1 VTARELSEYLIGQA
15 VELLDE
21 LDGAT
26 TALRD
31 GAMES
36 ADNHLRRAEDNI
48 LHLDLPVPV
57 SLAATLL
64 DVSERTVRD
73 WIEAGIL
80 EVASV
85 RPIALAFKSVAEARR
100 DLQRLR
106 REGANPNVR
115 RALLHRIEDRATLEQ
130 PRLRES
136 IEQMRS
142 GRRHYVHRRPTS

>member
-1 VTARELSEYLIGQA
+1 MTARELSEYLIGQA
-15 VELLDE
+15 VEQLDE

-31 GAMES
+31 GAMDS
-36 ADNHLRRAEDNI
+36 AGNHLRRAEDNI

-64 DVSERTVRD
+64 SVSERTVRD

-80 EVASV
+80 EVAST
-85 RPIALAFKSVAEARR
+85 RPVGLAFKSVAEVRR
-100 DLQRLR
+100 ELQRLR
-106 REGANPNVR
+106 REGASPNVR
-115 RALLHRIEDRATLEQ
+115 RALLDRIEDRATLEQ

-142 GRRHYVHRRPTS
+142 GTRHYVHRRPPS

>member
-1 VTARELSEYLIGQA
+1 MTARELSEYLIGQA
-15 VELLDE
+15 VEQLDE

-31 GAMES
+31 GAVES
-36 ADNHLRRAEDNI
+36 AGSHLRRAEDNI

-64 DVSERTVRD
+64 DLSERTVRD

-80 EVASV
+80 EVAST
-85 RPIALAFKSVAEARR
+85 RPIGLAFKSVAEARR
-100 DLQRLR
+100 ELQRLR
-106 REGANPNVR
+106 REGSNPNRR

-142 GRRHYVHRRPTS
+142 GKRHYVHRRPTS

>member
-1 VTARELSEYLIGQA
+1 MTARELSEYVIGQA
-15 VELLDE
+15 VEQLDE
-21 LDGAT
+21 LDSAT

-31 GAMES
+31 GAVDS

-48 LHLDLPVPV
+48 LHLDLAVPV

-80 EVASV
+80 EVASTG
-85 RPIALAFKSVAEARR
+85 PTGLAFKSVAEVRR
-100 DLQRLR
+100 ELHRLR
-106 REGANPNVR
+106 REGTNPNVR

-130 PRLRES
+130 PRLQES
-136 IEQMRS
+136 LEQMRS
-142 GRRHYVHRRPTS
+142 GKRHYIHRRPTS

>member
-1 VTARELSEYLIGQA
+1 MTARELSEYVIGQA
-15 VELLDE
+15 VEQLDA

-31 GAMES
+31 GAVDS
-36 ADNHLRRAEDNI
+36 AGNHLRRVEDNI

-57 SLAATLL
+57 SLAATLF

-80 EVASV
+80 QVAST
-85 RPIALAFKSVAEARR
+85 RPVGLAFKSVAEVRR
-100 DLQRLR
+100 ELQRLR

-136 IEQMRS
+136 IGQMRS
-142 GRRHYVHRRPTS
+142 GKRHYGHRRPQR

>member
-1 VTARELSEYLIGQA
+1 MTARELSEYLIGQA
-15 VELLDE
+15 VEQLDE

-31 GAMES
+31 GAVES
-36 ADNHLRRAEDNI
+36 AGNHLRRAEDNI

-73 WIEAGIL
+73 WIDAGIL
-80 EVASV
+80 EVSSI
-85 RPIALAFKSVAEARR
+85 RPIGLAFKSVAEARR
-100 DLQRLR
+100 ELQRLR
-106 REGANPNVR
+106 RETTNPNVR
-115 RALLHRIEDRATLEQ
+115 RALLHRIDDRATLEQ

-136 IEQMRS
+136 LEQMRS
-142 GRRHYVHRRPTS
+142 GKRHYVHRRPTS

>member
-1 VTARELSEYLIGQA
+1 MTARELSEYVIGQA
-15 VELLDE
+15 VEQLDE

-31 GAMES
+31 GAVDS
-36 ADNHLRRAEDNI
+36 AGNHLRRAEDNI

-64 DVSERTVRD
+64 RVSERTVRD

-80 EVASV
+80 EVAST
-85 RPIALAFKSVAEARR
+85 RPVGLAFKSVAEARR
-100 DLQRLR
+100 ELQRLR
-106 REGANPNVR
+106 REGANPHVR

-142 GRRHYVHRRPTS
+142 GKRHYVHRRRTS

>member
-1 VTARELSEYLIGQA
+1 MTARELSEYVIGQA
-15 VELLDE
+15 VEQLDE

-31 GAMES
+31 GAVDS
-36 ADNHLRRAEDNI
+36 AGNHLRRAEDNI

-64 DVSERTVRD
+64 GVSERTVRD

-80 EVASV
+80 EVAGA
-85 RPIALAFKSVAEARR
+85 RPVALAFKSVAEVRR
-100 DLQRLR
+100 ELQRLR
-106 REGANPNVR
+106 REGASANVR
-115 RALLHRIEDRATLEQ
+115 RTLLHRIEDRATLEQ

-142 GRRHYVHRRPTS
+142 GKRHYVHRRPTS

>member
-1 VTARELSEYLIGQA
+1 M
-15 VELLDE
+15 D
-21 LDGAT
+21 
-26 TALRD
+26 
-31 GAMES
+31 S
-36 ADNHLRRAEDNI
+36 AGNHLRRAEDNI

-64 DVSERTVRD
+64 MVSERTVRD

-80 EVASV
+80 EVAST
-85 RPIALAFKSVAEARR
+85 RPVGLAFKSVAEVRR
-100 DLQRLR
+100 ELQRLR

-115 RALLHRIEDRATLEQ
+115 RALLDRIEDRATLEQ

-142 GRRHYVHRRPTS
+142 GTRHYVHRRPPS

>member
-1 VTARELSEYLIGQA
+1 MTARELSEYLIGQA
-15 VELLDE
+15 VEQLDE

-31 GAMES
+31 GAVDS
-36 ADNHLRRAEDNI
+36 AGDHLRRAEDNI

-64 DVSERTVRD
+64 GVSERTVRD

-80 EVASV
+80 EVAGT
-85 RPIALAFKSVAEARR
+85 RPVGLAFKSVAEVRR
-100 DLQRLR
+100 ELQRLR
-106 REGANPNVR
+106 REGVDPNVR
-115 RALLHRIEDRATLEQ
+115 RALLHRIEDRAALEQ
-130 PRLRES
+130 PRLQES

-142 GRRHYVHRRPTS
+142 GKRHYVHRRPTS

>member
-1 VTARELSEYLIGQA
+1 VTARELREYVIGRA
-15 VELLDE
+15 VQELDE

-26 TALRD
+26 VALRE
-31 GAMES
+31 GSIES
-36 ADNHLRRAEDNI
+36 AGGHLDRARNAV
-48 LHLDLPVPV
+48 LLLDLPVPV

-80 EVASV
+80 EVV
-85 RPIALAFKSVAEARR
+85 NRRPLRLAFGSVAEARR
-100 DLQRLR
+100 ELHELR
-106 REGANPNVR
+106 RQGANTNLR
-115 RALLHRIEDRATLEQ
+115 RALLDRIDDRATLEQ
-130 PRLRES
+130 PRLQAS

>member
-1 VTARELSEYLIGQA
+1 MTARELSEYLIGQA
-15 VELLDE
+15 VEQLDE

-31 GAMES
+31 GAVES
-36 ADNHLRRAEDNI
+36 AGNHLRRAEDNI

-80 EVASV
+80 EVASG
-85 RPIALAFKSVAEARR
+85 RPIGLAFKSVAEVRR
-100 DLQRLR
+100 ELQRLR
-106 REGANPNVR
+106 REGTSPNVR
-115 RALLHRIEDRATLEQ
+115 RALLHRIEDRAILEQ
-130 PRLRES
+130 PRLRDS
-136 IEQMRS
+136 LEQMRS
-142 GRRHYVHRRPTS
+142 GKRHYVHRRPTS

>member
-1 VTARELSEYLIGQA
+1 MTAREFREYVIGQA
-15 VELLDE
+15 VEQLDE
-21 LDGAT
+21 LEGAT
-26 TALRD
+26 TALD
-31 GAMES
+31 HGAVDS
-36 ADNHLRRAEDNI
+36 AGNHLRRAEDNI

-80 EVASV
+80 EVVST
-85 RPIALAFKSVAEARR
+85 RPVGLAFKSVAEVRR
-100 DLQRLR
+100 ELLRLR

-115 RALLHRIEDRATLEQ
+115 QALLHRIEDRATLEH

-136 IEQMRS
+136 IQQMKS
-142 GRRHYVHRRPTS
+142 GERHYVHRRPTS

>member
-1 VTARELSEYLIGQA
+1 MTARELSEYMIERA
-15 VELLDE
+15 VEELDE

-31 GAMES
+31 GALDS
-36 ADNHLRRAEDNI
+36 AGSHLRRAESTI
-48 LHLDLPVPV
+48 LHLSLAVPV

-64 DVSERTVRD
+64 QVSERTVRD

-80 EVASV
+80 EVAST
-85 RPIALAFKSVAEARR
+85 RPIGLAFKSVAEVRR
-100 DLQRLR
+100 ELQRLR

-115 RALLHRIEDRATLEQ
+115 RALLHRIEDRAAMEQ

-142 GRRHYVHRRPTS
+142 GQRHYVHRRPGS